1 MSTTTNPGRCNCCSK
16 DVPTRD
22 DNDDCLDCRYSS
34 LQHDLYAGE
43 VIERVLGEAIEGALE
58 YLAPSDVHQMVDDAV
73 KRTGCDGATPLAV
86 VQERCHNVFEARFA
100 RAGGDA

>member
-1 MSTTTNPGRCNCCSK
+1 MSTTTNAGKCNCCGK

-22 DNDDCLDCRYSS
+22 DDDDCIDCRYTS

-43 VIERVLGEAIEGALE
+43 VIERVLGNAIDGALM

-86 VQERCHNVFEARFA
+86 VLERSRNVNEARFA
-100 RAGGDA
+100 RVGGAA